1 MNTAEPTPGTLVSQT
16 KFSRHLFILIFSLI
30 VIAVSISALVSYQQ
44 YARQFRVHLENELR
58 AGLQL
63 KTGELENWRNDRLD
77 DAALFYQND
86 NFNELVR
93 NSFAAPQDAE
103 LRKRLTVWLTRTQ
116 AHLEYDRVSL
126 LDVQGLE
133 RISVPNQP
141 EAPSEQLKQAA
152 AAALR
157 SRQITFLDFHRE
169 PQNDF
174 IRLSIL
180 VPLFAGADD
189 ADALGVLVFRF
200 DPNLQVYARLK
211 QWPITNV
218 TVDTLLLRRDG
229 NEILLLN
236 DIGSGQNTALTLKLP
251 LDQTDLLAVQAGLGA
266 TGLLEGLDQAGRP
279 VIGVAMAVPASPWLL
294 LAQMDA
300 NEMAASLWER
310 IWQTVFFIG
319 ALSVIA
325 GLGLYML
332 WRQQNLGYSRA
343 QVAVLSALRESE
355 AKYRLSEA
363 DLKNAQSIA
372 HLGNWKWNV
381 KTGEVT
387 WSDEMFQI
395 FGIDKSTYTGRLGN
409 AISKVI
415 HPDDLYLVLP
425 SNAANIA
432 NQPIEYRIIMP
443 DGSIRHIWARS
454 GDTIFDEQGQPVF
467 LTGVAQ
473 DISER
478 KQVENSL
485 EQARNRLAETQKIAQ
500 LGSFEYIAATQTTIW
515 SEEEYRI
522 YGLDPSGPSPA
533 YDLML
538 EMCIHPDDAAMLND
552 NFMKA
557 LQIHSIYEL
566 EHRIVQ
572 PNGSV
577 RWVYDRAQPYFNEQG
592 EFVRYIGVTLDI
604 TERKQAEFALR
615 NSEARFRSYFELPL
629 TGSAITSPEKG
640 WIDVNETLVNMLGY
654 TSAEIR
660 QMTWDEMTH
669 PDDIAADLAQFNRIM
684 AGEID
689 GYVLEKRFI
698 HKDGH
703 SLHIHMAV
711 QCVRQPDRTVD
722 YFVALLLDITERKQ
736 AEEALRKSETNLSAL
751 IENTD
756 GSIWAVDKNYGL
768 IVGNEQFHRIVSA
781 ALGHRL
787 QMGESVLLPSFPP
800 EANAEWRGYYDRALQ
815 GEHFA
820 VETGT
825 RFRDAP
831 HYIEY
836 RFSPIG
842 EASAEIRGVTI
853 FGRDIT
859 ERKQSEQALRESE
872 ARFRAL
878 FHNLPMSGVIYRLL
892 YDEHHEIV
900 DWELQDINALG
911 VADLQQAPE
920 DLLGKRANDLF
931 GAQVMRPYLELCREV
946 VASGQSRQFETHFV
960 TNDKYYLS
968 AVFAMGT
975 DFYANVSIDI
985 SERKRAEVALQA
997 SEERFRFMLNN
1008 SHEVVYRRNLQ
1019 LDAYDYISPVME
1031 QVLGWKAEEMMGM
1044 PVEEVLDSIHPD
1056 DFPQIVQEIERTNA
1070 LCRTAGRATGV
1081 LEYRIRNKQGEFRWV
1096 GDTITV
1102 LPDAQGQPLYRQG
1115 IMRDI
1120 TARKQ
1125 MEDALLASEAL
1136 YRSILIASPDDIT
1149 LTDLQGRI
1157 RMVSPSALKI
1167 WGCEREEQLVGQ
1179 LVGDFLVPEDLERA
1193 ARDFQGMF
1201 DGRVLEND
1209 EYRGRRPDGSVF
1221 DFAVTGNFIRNA
1233 AGQPVSVL
1241 FIMRDITA
1249 RKQMEDALRASE
1261 ALYRSIL
1268 DASPDDITLTDLEGR
1283 IRMVSPSALRMWH
1296 CEREDQL
1303 VGHLLSDFLV
1313 PEDLERAMTN
1323 IGKLLQGQRLGD
1335 DEYIGL
1341 RPDGSRFDFSVNGS
1355 FINNVDG
1362 QPISMLFVL
1371 RDMTEAKQTR
1381 AQLKRY
1387 SEHLEDL
1394 VEERAREL
1402 HEAQEQLM
1410 RQERLAALGQMAASV
1425 GHELRNPLGVI
1436 SNAVYYLKLSQPE
1449 ASAKVREYLDIIQK
1463 ETLTS
1468 DKIVTDLLDFTR
1480 IKIVEREPVPVLE
1493 LLNQVLGR
1501 FPTPPTVQV
1510 TLDVPAN
1517 LPPAFCDPRQL
1528 IQVLGNL
1535 TENACQAMPTGGK
1548 LTISAALQD
1557 GMIKL
1562 DVIDTGIGIAPEN
1575 ITKIFEPLFTT
1586 RNTGIGLGLAVSKK
1600 LLEANGGA
1608 IHVMSAPG
1616 QGTTFSL
1623 TLPVV

>member
-557 LQIHSIYEL
+557 LQSNSIYEL

-604 TERKQAEFALR
+604 TERKQAE
-615 NSEARFRSYFELPL
+615 
-629 TGSAITSPEKG
+629 
-640 WIDVNETLVNMLGY
+640 
-654 TSAEIR
+654 
-660 QMTWDEMTH
+660 
-669 PDDIAADLAQFNRIM
+669 
-684 AGEID
+684 
-689 GYVLEKRFI
+689 
-698 HKDGH
+698 
-703 SLHIHMAV
+703 
-711 QCVRQPDRTVD
+711 
-722 YFVALLLDITERKQ
+722 
-736 AEEALRKSETNLSAL
+736 EALRKSETNLSAL

-768 IVGNEQFHRIVSA
+768 IVGNEQFHRNVSA

-1167 WGCEREEQLVGQ
+1167 WGCEREEQLVGS

-1510 TLDVPAN
+1510 TLDVPAD
-1517 LPPAFCDPRQL
+1517 LPSAFCDPRQL